1 MTVWHIFYD
10 VALLAVCSL
19 VRDYRWQSSA
29 PPHQSGSF
37 LQVMLQF
44 VPSPNTPASPSQS
57 QRVPA
62 SPLTNKMW
70 SKLNI
75 THIQR
80 QGGRYYKVNRVVNI
94 IQHSPGYLQSTAP
107 IIESHVQS
115 YEDINESLI
124 ITFLYNIMDN
134 LIPFTEHTKWLI
146 FLNN

>member
-1 MTVWHIFYD
+1 MTAWHIFYD

-19 VRDYRWQSSA
+19 VRDYRWQRSN
-29 PPHQSGSF
+29 
-37 LQVMLQF
+37 
-44 VPSPNTPASPSQS
+44 PSTPIRIIFASYASVRSLPKHPSQS